1 MKAAGSVFLL
11 TSGADHN
18 LRQTYGYESTIAEMW
33 RVSDLIECLIFIS
46 LALMLVYTVF
56 VTARFFRR
64 YFLARRESSAD
75 FALASHQSKS
85 NLVAEL
91 SRGLETLK
99 AIASAAPFLGLAG
112 TCYGILCLFFRAFI
126 PSKIV
131 FISGIALELSTA
143 LVATAAGLIV
153 AIPAGVGYNV
163 LRTRLEKLET
173 GYSSTLPDATPRC
186 YGFAQTLPLRSRF
199 SGFPAFALI
208 ATPVLA
214 ILIPMFALVDTR
226 RAVGLPVRLLK
237 IGVTDHDSAPIAIS
251 VIATSRSGQSAVYV
265 NSKETPW
272 KELGNTLRGQLK
284 VRPHWIVYIGGGN
297 DVPWA
302 DVTNAIDV
310 ARGLHAEVVLLTT
323 PGIDSGHQL
332 ETKNTGRPHAK

>member
-1 MKAAGSVFLL
+1 
-11 TSGADHN
+11 
-18 LRQTYGYESTIAEMW
+18 
-33 RVSDLIECLIFIS
+33 
-46 LALMLVYTVF
+46 
-56 VTARFFRR
+56 
-64 YFLARRESSAD
+64 
-75 FALASHQSKS
+75 
-85 NLVAEL
+85 
-91 SRGLETLK
+91 
-99 AIASAAPFLGLAG
+99 
-112 TCYGILCLFFRAFI
+112 LFFRAFI

-173 GYSSTLPDATPRC
+173 SYSSTLPDATPRC

-208 ATPVLA
+208 GAPVLA

-237 IGVTDHDSAPIAIS
+237 IGVTDHGLPPIVVSVVSAR
-251 VIATSRSGQSAVYV
+251 RSGLSAIYV
-265 NSKETPW
+265 NSRETTW
-272 KELGNTLRGQLK
+272 KELGNTIRNRLE
-284 VRPHWIVYIGGGN
+284 VRPHWIVYIEGAN

-302 DVTNAIDV
+302 DMANAIDV
-310 ARGLHAEVVLLTT
+310 ARGLHAEVVLLTAP
-323 PGIDSGHQL
+323 PGIESSDLHKPKS
-332 ETKNTGRPHAK
+332 KIK